1 MIRLTLI
8 LALVIVVAMVVLPPD
23 ADSPRDAPTATAPD
37 RPPRADLSDDALVET
52 EDGGLVLITAEGE
65 ELPIDRVIEPSA
77 LTEADAQVN
86 LAPAEASGG
95 VAPVL
100 TEDSEGGPQDTETAE
115 APAAP
120 AGTNGTRLRVTGDR
134 VNFRAGPSTE
144 DEILAA
150 LTLGTEVEIIERVAE
165 GWVHLRV
172 PDTGLTGYMSE
183 DFLEPAN

>member
-8 LALVIVVAMVVLPPD
+8 LAVLIVVAMIVLPPD
-23 ADSPRDAPTATAPD
+23 ANGPGDAPTASAPD
-37 RPPRADLSDDALVET
+37 RPPRVDLSDDALVET

-77 LTEADAQVN
+77 LTEADAEVN
-86 LAPAEASGG
+86 LAPAETSGG
-95 VAPVL
+95 VAPLV
-100 TEDSEGGPQDTETAE
+100 TEDAEDAPQDTETAE

-120 AGTNGTRLRVTGDR
+120 GATDGTRLRVTGDR
-134 VNFRAGPSTE
+134 VNFRAGPSTG

-150 LTLGTEVEIIERVAE
+150 LTLGTEVEVIERVAD

-183 DFLEPAN
+183 DFLEPAD

>member
-1 MIRLTLI
+1 MI
-8 LALVIVVAMVVLPPD
+8 VLPPD
-23 ADSPRDAPTATAPD
+23 ADGPGDAPTASAPD

-52 EDGGLVLITAEGE
+52 EGGGLVLITAEGE

-95 VAPVL
+95 LEPVL
-100 TEDSEGGPQDTETAE
+100 TEESEGAPLDTETAE

-120 AGTNGTRLRVTGDR
+120 VATDGTRLRVTGDR
-134 VNFRAGPSTE
+134 VNFRAGPSTG
-144 DEILAA
+144 DAILAA
-150 LTLGTEVEIIERVAE
+150 LTLGTEVELIELVDD
-165 GWVHLRV
+165 GWAHLRV
-172 PDTGLTGYMSE
+172 PETGLTGYMSE